1 MTSRGPV
8 NDVMALSSVNCSNVT
23 TSDLIDLAPRVTGHS
38 PWSILKNQN
47 LSRDCHHRDCH
58 VTLSRK
64 KKPDLNIHFMV
75 AKRPESRIELH
86 FRETPKSKKQIFTQ
100 SVRFNRLSSRF
111 GSNWRLTRS
120 MTSFCLVQLTLL
132 LYCRYSKMSKNTWWI
147 DFYHRVTNAIILG
160 EDKLY
165 NWVERKYF
173 VFKAIRGYFR
183 SFSGDLLIAVVNIKQ
198 AVAWSCMHQSNAT
211 LIYHQARFKLI

>member
-58 VTLSRK
+58 VILSRK

-86 FRETPKSKKQIFTQ
+86 FRETPKSKKRIFTQ
-100 SVRFNRLSSRF
+100 SVRFNRFSSRF

-120 MTSFCLVQLTLL
+120 MTSFFAWFSWRCF
-132 LYCRYSKMSKNTWWI
+132 YCRCSKMSKITWL
-147 DFYHRVTNAIILG
+147 TN
-160 EDKLY
+160 LY
-165 NWVERKYF
+165 TTE
-173 VFKAIRGYFR
+173 
-183 SFSGDLLIAVVNIKQ
+183 
-198 AVAWSCMHQSNAT
+198 
-211 LIYHQARFKLI
+211 

>member
-1 MTSRGPV
+1 MTSRAPV

-23 TSDLIDLAPRVTGHS
+23 TSDLIDLAPRVPGHS

-120 MTSFCLVQLTLL
+120 MTSFCSIQLTLL
-132 LYCRYSKMSKNTWWI
+132 FYCRYSKISQNHVLSKLLPNWLH
-147 DFYHRVTNAIILG
+147 YATNAIILG
-160 EDKLY
+160 RYKLY
-165 NWVERKYF
+165 NWVERK
-173 VFKAIRGYFR
+173 VFLY
-183 SFSGDLLIAVVNIKQ
+183 V
-198 AVAWSCMHQSNAT
+198 
-211 LIYHQARFKLI
+211 KLPRVIWGH